1 MGAAAATPDILS
13 AIARLLQ
20 DEDADV
26 RRAAAGAVRGMGAAA
41 ATPEFLSAIT
51 RLLQYEDWSVR
62 EAAVEAYRTMMQLGV
77 RLFQKGREWEV
88 KWVTELAET
97 G

>member
-26 RRAAAGAVRGMGAAA
+26 
-41 ATPEFLSAIT
+41 
-51 RLLQYEDWSVR
+51 QQ
-62 EAAVEAYRTMMQLGV
+62 AAVEAYRTMMQLGV